1 MPDPLNNSLFFIV
14 MLIICQKNGSV
25 RDTSFSFSSFSSHST
40 DFQIIRLETIGTNK
54 LTHFHSLP
62 PIRSIASDG
71 NQPNLTEED
80 RLLMPPPVLPQS
92 LESLMDFPSVEMP
105 PTSSENS
112 STPLLFRSR
121 HVVSSTPLQHYH
133 HQLPPIDEE
142 LAHQLNRPPT
152 IGRVLEMSDSP
163 PTTPRPAPIAN
174 ESVPA
179 VEGQAQDVVASAVEL
194 QLTPTIPR
202 DWNSIFRPRD
212 NMPNYEGQAVAQP
225 KPKQK
230 RKRPVPVH
238 QTADSLAAANEPRSN
253 HEITT
258 TFVADLLQSALQQD
272 EPPLRQPGI
281 VEEQPEEEPLNPPP
295 AMNPLQLAEPDLE
308 LPQSIA
314 LPMEL
319 PTVMETELNPPTNN
333 VEQVMET
340 DLELRQAV
348 VADQSPV
355 LHMEVNLP
363 VPSVSLGHL
372 PDRPIVTSMHILVPP
387 SEYSLDAGRPQLNL
401 TGLTGLTSECPTSAH
416 TTLSTRLMVDSIATQ
431 QKENPTHHERLNRDR
446 FYRENLDDLA
456 FIVKNTEK
464 LRLMVDHQKQLSD
477 ERQTLVEYSTTSGEG
492 NRRLIS
498 LPAVNTYD
506 PKLILNMPDVKR
518 CVAHSLMA
526 ALIMQP
532 TVDMRSLSFITC
544 RMEAA
549 IAYRI
554 ILELKTAKIVNLSKD
569 ARYASLR

>member
-1 MPDPLNNSLFFIV
+1 
-14 MLIICQKNGSV
+14 
-25 RDTSFSFSSFSSHST
+25 
-40 DFQIIRLETIGTNK
+40 
-54 LTHFHSLP
+54 
-62 PIRSIASDG
+62 
-71 NQPNLTEED
+71 
-80 RLLMPPPVLPQS
+80 MPPPEPPQA
-92 LESLMDFPSVEMP
+92 LEGSMDFASVVMP

-112 STPLLFRSR
+112 LTPLLFRSR
-121 HVVSSTPLQHYH
+121 HAVSSTPLQDYR

-142 LAHQLNRPPT
+142 LSHQQNRPPT
-152 IGRVLEMSDSP
+152 IGRVLEMSESP
-163 PTTPRPAPIAN
+163 PTTPRPTAIAN
-174 ESVPA
+174 ESF
-179 VEGQAQDVVASAVEL
+179 QAQDVGASAVEL
-194 QLTPTIPR
+194 QLSPTIPR

-238 QTADSLAAANEPRSN
+238 LTGDSPTAANEPRSN

-258 TFVADLLQSALQQD
+258 TFVADLLQSAMQQD
-272 EPPLRQPGI
+272 EAPLRQAGI
-281 VEEQPEEEPLNPPP
+281 IEVQPEEPLNPPS
-295 AMNPLQLAEPDLE
+295 MNPLQPAEPDLE

-333 VEQVMET
+333 AEQMMET
-340 DLELRQAV
+340 DLELRQADIAGDLMTT
-348 VADQSPV
+348 ADPPA
-355 LHMEVNLP
+355 LPMEVDFP
-363 VPSVSLGHL
+363 VPSVSLEQL
-372 PDRPIVTSMHILVPP
+372 PDRPIVTSMRIVVPP
-387 SEYSLDAGRPQLNL
+387 DGESLYAGQPQFNL

-416 TTLSTRLMVDSIATQ
+416 TTLSTRLMEDSIATQ
-431 QKENPTHHERLNRDR
+431 QKEKSTHHEQLNRDH

-464 LRLMVDHQKQLSD
+464 LRLIVDHQKQLSD
-477 ERQTLVEYSTTSGEG
+477 ERQTLLEYSTSGKG
-492 NRRLIS
+492 NQRFIS
-498 LPAVNTYD
+498 LPAVYTYD
-506 PKLILNMPDVKR
+506 QKIILNMSDVKR
-518 CVAHSLMA
+518 RVAHSLMA

-532 TVDMRSLSFITC
+532 TVDMRSLPFITR

-554 ILELKTAKIVNLSKD
+554 ILELKTAKIVNISKD

>member
-1 MPDPLNNSLFFIV
+1 
-14 MLIICQKNGSV
+14 
-25 RDTSFSFSSFSSHST
+25 
-40 DFQIIRLETIGTNK
+40 
-54 LTHFHSLP
+54 
-62 PIRSIASDG
+62 
-71 NQPNLTEED
+71 
-80 RLLMPPPVLPQS
+80 MPPPVPPQS
-92 LESLMDFPSVEMP
+92 LESLMDFASVEMP

-112 STPLLFRSR
+112 LTPLLFRSR
-121 HVVSSTPLQHYH
+121 HAVSSTPLQDYR

-163 PTTPRPAPIAN
+163 PTTPRPAPSAN
-174 ESVPA
+174 DSVPVA
-179 VEGQAQDVVASAVEL
+179 EGQAQDIVVSAVEL

-202 DWNSIFRPRD
+202 DWNSIFRPRE

-225 KPKQK
+225 KPKHK
-230 RKRPVPVH
+230 RRRPVPVH
-238 QTADSLAAANEPRSN
+238 QTVDSLAAANEPRSN

-272 EPPLRQPGI
+272 EPPLRQAGI
-281 VEEQPEEEPLNPPP
+281 VEGQPEEPLNPP

-333 VEQVMET
+333 VEQVMDT
-340 DLELRQAV
+340 DLEIRQANI
-348 VADQSPV
+348 ADEPPV
-355 LHMEVNLP
+355 LHMEMDLP
-363 VPSVSLGHL
+363 VPSVSSEHL
-372 PDRPIVTSMHILVPP
+372 PDRPIVTSMRILVPP
-387 SEYSLDAGRPQLNL
+387 SECSLDAGRPQFNL
-401 TGLTGLTSECPTSAH
+401 TGLPGLTSECPTSAH
-416 TTLSTRLMVDSIATQ
+416 TTLSTRLMEDSIATQ
-431 QKENPTHHERLNRDR
+431 QKEKSAHHEQLNRDR

-464 LRLMVDHQKQLSD
+464 LRLMVDHQKQLCD
-477 ERQTLVEYSTTSGEG
+477 ERQTLVEYSTSGEG
-492 NRRLIS
+492 SRRLIS

-506 PKLILNMPDVKR
+506 PKIILNMPEVKR
-518 CVAHSLMA
+518 RVAHSLIA

-554 ILELKTAKIVNLSKD
+554 ILELKTANIVSLSKD